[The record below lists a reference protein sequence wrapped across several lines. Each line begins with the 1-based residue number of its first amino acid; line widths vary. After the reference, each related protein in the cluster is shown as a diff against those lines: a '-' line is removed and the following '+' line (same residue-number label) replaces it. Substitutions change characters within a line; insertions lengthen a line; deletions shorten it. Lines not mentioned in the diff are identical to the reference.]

1 MGGERRLA
9 CTGRRRGRGPVR
21 SLRGQR
27 RAGPRAATR
36 GAPAAGSWPT
46 HERTAARLVG
56 MSPAGVSRLARAP
69 ASAGAACCGQAAAG
83 PYAARQRWGR
93 ALGGTG
99 LECQELGYA
108 I

>member
-1 MGGERRLA
+1 
-9 CTGRRRGRGPVR
+9 
-21 SLRGQR
+21 
-27 RAGPRAATR
+27 
-36 GAPAAGSWPT
+36 
-46 HERTAARLVG
+46 

-108 I
+108 IQANIFLRDNPKDWAHGEG

>member
-1 MGGERRLA
+1 MGA
-9 CTGRRRGRGPVR
+9 
-21 SLRGQR
+21 
-27 RAGPRAATR
+27 
-36 GAPAAGSWPT
+36 WPT

-83 PYAARQRWGR
+83 PYAARQLWGR

-99 LECQELGYA
+99 LGVPRTRVCHTGQHFS
-108 I
+108 